1 MPTHVE
7 TNVWL
12 PACALAAVKAIAAR
26 RDLSRD
32 ETVRQLLDE
41 HLEVQEHR
49 GPDLR
54 LTHISTVLR
63 YPPALGRRKHRWVPE
78 FGGPLRLR
86 LRPGVADRARA
97 VSLRLPGQFQRAH
110 RDYQSRQLTD
120 AVMTA
125 IAVQEPFT
133 DTYLDGL
140 RPVLRHRS
148 ARGLWSLA
156 VAATSTAPELAVHEA
171 VSRAEFP
178 DEDASATGASAGGP
192 GASSRLLRVAAALEG
207 ETGWHSAVRFWVAAN
222 IARLLLTGPGTD
234 ASERMLFE
242 QGEPWRELR
251 LDYRYADAATR
262 EELRRGIG
270 DWDDSG
276 RGGGAVWRADRT
288 VEVED
293 FEVWLVAR
301 GRAAARTNLPPGWLV
316 RTPPNWRARAAGGHG
331 AALREPYA
339 RWVAAG
345 RLLVFTSGGAPAVWP
360 LTRGNDGRM
369 RPVEGIEPIV
379 AAAAGLAPDQTGT
392 FIEAM
397 LLDWSDDGESDLMP
411 VPAVLRLPASQAYEF
426 GYIDAAQRRRLMAEA
441 RAATLKVMDDV
452 LNRLHDDFYRGRLE
466 AARDSGSVT
475 DFRRLARWARVHFS
489 PSPATWPWPG
499 GPVADEVVASTRSE
513 IVQWLAT
520 HAHRTTATLLQHSMG
535 EAWNAAFD
543 HHPPSF
549 WTDV

>member
-12 PACALAAVKAIAAR
+12 PTCALATVGTVAAR
-26 RDLSRD
+26 QGLSRD

-41 HLEVQEHR
+41 HLEAQEHR
-49 GPDLR
+49 EPDVR

-63 YPPALGRRKHRWVPE
+63 YPPALGRGKHRWVPE

-140 RPVLRHRS
+140 RPVLRHRA
-148 ARGLWSLA
+148 ARGLWGLA

-178 DEDASATGASAGGP
+178 YEDESATGPPAGGP

-222 IARLLLTGPGTD
+222 IARLLLTGPETD
-234 ASERMLFE
+234 AAERMLFE
-242 QGEPWRELR
+242 QGEQWRELR
-251 LDYRYADAATR
+251 LDYRYADADTR
-262 EELRRGIG
+262 EDLRRGIG

-276 RGGGAVWRADRT
+276 RGGAAVWRAERA

-293 FEVWLVAR
+293 FEVWLVGR
-301 GRAAARTNLPPGWLV
+301 GHVAERRNLPPGWLM
-316 RTPPNWRARAAGGHG
+316 RTAPTWRARAAAGHR

-339 RWVAAG
+339 GWVAAG

-360 LTRGNDGRM
+360 LTRANDGRM
-369 RPVEGIEPIV
+369 RPVEGIEPVV
-379 AAAAGLAPDQTGT
+379 AAAAGLAPDHVST

-411 VPAVLRLPASQAYEF
+411 VPACLRLPASQAYDF

-441 RAATLKVMDDV
+441 RAATLASMDDV
-452 LNRLHDDFYRGRLE
+452 LNRLYDDFYRARLE
-466 AARDSGSVT
+466 AARDSGSVM
-475 DFRRLARWARVHFS
+475 DFRRLARSAGVHFS
-489 PSPATWPWPG
+489 TSPATWPWPG
-499 GPVADEVVASTRSE
+499 GPVADEVVAGTRPE

-520 HAHRTTATLLQHSMG
+520 HAHRTSAKLLQHSMG

-549 WTDV
+549 WTDM

>member
-1 MPTHVE
+1 MPTYVE

-12 PACALAAVKAIAAR
+12 PACALAAVKAIAVR
-26 RDLSRD
+26 RGLSRD

-41 HLEVQEHR
+41 HLEAQEHR
-49 GPDLR
+49 EPDMR

-86 LRPGVADRARA
+86 LHPGVADRART

-125 IAVQEPFT
+125 IAVHESFT

-140 RPVLRHRS
+140 WPVLRHRA
-148 ARGLWSLA
+148 ARGLWGLA
-156 VAATSTAPELAVHEA
+156 VVATSTAPELAVHEA

-178 DEDASATGASAGGP
+178 DEDGSATGASAGGP

-207 ETGWHSAVRFWVAAN
+207 ETSWHSAVRFWVAAN
-222 IARLLLTGPGTD
+222 IARLLLTGPGRD
-234 ASERMLFE
+234 AAERMLFE
-242 QGEPWRELR
+242 QGEQWRELR
-251 LDYRYADAATR
+251 LDYRYANAATR

-276 RGGGAVWRADRT
+276 RGGGAVWRAERA

-301 GRAAARTNLPPGWLV
+301 GRAAERMNLPPGWLV
-316 RTPPNWRARAAGGHG
+316 RTPPTWRVSAVGGHG

-339 RWVAAG
+339 GWVVAG
-345 RLLVFTSGGAPAVWP
+345 RLLVFTSGGTPGVWP
-360 LTRGNDGRM
+360 LTRENGGRM
-369 RPVEGIEPIV
+369 RPVEGIEPVV
-379 AAAAGLAPDQTGT
+379 AAAAGLAPAQAST

-397 LLDWSDDGESDLMP
+397 LVDWSDDGEADLMP
-411 VPAVLRLPASQAYEF
+411 VPAVLRLPASQAYDF
-426 GYIDAAQRRRLMAEA
+426 GYIDAAQRSSLMAQA
-441 RAATLKVMDDV
+441 RVATLESMNDV
-452 LNRLHDDFYRGRLE
+452 LNHLHDDFYRARLE

-499 GPVADEVVASTRSE
+499 GPVAHEVVAGTRPE
-513 IVQWLAT
+513 IVHWLAT

-543 HHPPSF
+543 HRRPSF
-549 WTDV
+549 WTDM